1 MDETQDTT
9 SPLAKAKR
17 AVAEELHKQGT
28 PEYDPRS
35 LERLVEAERKAADQL
50 AREADT
56 DR

>member
-17 AVAEELHKQGT
+17 AVAEELHRQGT

>member
-17 AVAEELHKQGT
+17 AVTEELHKQGT

-35 LERLVEAERKAADQL
+35 LERLVEAERKATDQL
-50 AREADT
+50 AREADR

>member
-17 AVAEELHKQGT
+17 AVTEELHKQGT